1 MFMLLFFI
9 LVIVLIGLGVFDSAL
24 DLIDDFK
31 IYREKK
37 ENDNNV

>member
-9 LVIVLIGLGVFDSAL
+9 LVIVLIGLGVFDNAL

-31 IYREKK
+31 TYRERK
-37 ENDNNV
+37 ENEKDV